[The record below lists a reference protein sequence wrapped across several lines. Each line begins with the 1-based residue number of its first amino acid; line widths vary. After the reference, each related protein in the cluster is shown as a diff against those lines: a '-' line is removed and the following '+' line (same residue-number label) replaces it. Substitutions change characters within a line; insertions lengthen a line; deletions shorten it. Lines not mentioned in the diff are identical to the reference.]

1 METELVCEPGLGGGV
16 SPDVTVLWYL
26 QEAQERGGRNSENGK
41 CLEHWQRYH
50 KTYEVSAEWSYEP
63 EGGF

>member
-1 METELVCEPGLGGGV
+1 M

-26 QEAQERGGRNSENGK
+26 QEAQERGGRNSDKGK
-41 CLEHWQRYH
+41 CSEHWQRCH